1 MTRFAL
7 AQPLRAGLI
16 QTGAFLARIKTAL
29 LASFA
34 ILIWLCTLAGFALW
48 IRDAG
53 RNRTIDDLT
62 HNHDIPV
69 SQDGAPKLIFAR
81 AYFLITHRR
90 LDAAQTLVS
99 LFDLRGSDKERAAL
113 HYDLGNARLLAAF
126 EKIDSANY
134 DAAGA
139 LVGLAEE
146 DYIEAMRLNPDLWDA
161 RYNFDVAARLV
172 RKYPSFVNTPDPQRQ
187 GPRPIWTEL
196 PNVPRGE
203 P

>member
-1 MTRFAL
+1 MSFGLSET
-7 AQPLRAGLI
+7 LRTGLVEI
-16 QTGAFLARIKTAL
+16 RAFLGRIKTAML
-29 LASFA
+29 VLQLVF
-34 ILIWLCTLAGFALW
+34 LTLGTLAASAFWA
-48 IRDAG
+48 RDIA
-53 RNRTIDDLT
+53 RNRVIADLT
-62 HNHDIPV
+62 HNHDVKV
-69 SQDGAPKLIFAR
+69 SPDDAPKLIFAR
-81 AYFLITHRR
+81 AFFLMRHRR
-90 LDAAQTLVS
+90 IDAAQALVS
-99 LFDLRGSDKERAAL
+99 RFDLVGSDNARSDL

-126 EKIDSANY
+126 EKIDNADF

-139 LVGLAEE
+139 LVGLAQE

-172 RKYPSFVNTPDPQRQ
+172 RQYPSFVNTPDPRRQ

>member
-1 MTRFAL
+1 MTHLADPLRSGLLGIGLFLGRLRTTLLVVLVGAL
-7 AQPLRAGLI
+7 ALGSI
-16 QTGAFLARIKTAL
+16 I
-29 LASFA
+29 ASA
-34 ILIWLCTLAGFALW
+34 IWT
-48 IRDAG
+48 RDVA
-53 RNRTIDDLT
+53 RNRTIADLT
-62 HNHDIPV
+62 HNHDVAV
-69 SQDGAPKLIFAR
+69 SEDDAPYLIFAR
-81 AYFLITHRR
+81 AFFLMKHGE
-90 LDAAQTLVS
+90 LDAAQALVAH
-99 LFDLRGSDKERAAL
+99 FDLSGDDKARANL

-126 EKIDSANY
+126 EKIDKADF

-139 LVGLAEE
+139 LVGLAQE

-172 RKYPSFVNTPDPQRQ
+172 RQYPSFANTPDPRRE